1 MAQIL
6 SVADFCKRALRKI
19 GSFSINDAGA
29 EPEEMEEAR
38 FWLDMIVGHQAARKR
53 TWWLTPTTATF
64 ALEAGT
70 QEYDLDAMLAPTASA
85 RGEQFV
91 IQAFLDDADTGE
103 MIHEISLR
111 SRREW
116 EETDQRQRAGTP
128 ECAYIDR
135 HQSPKMLVSPVPNDA
150 RSYQV
155 RVIFQ
160 SYSPNF
166 PAMQWVN
173 RTDTAIR
180 SSWNLWLVTALAA
193 QIGNGPVRK
202 LPADEVRD
210 MKAEAGG
217 LLTDLEAYEDHE
229 QANEPRR
236 VEFYGGI

>member
-6 SVADFCKRALRKI
+6 SVADYCKRALRKI
-19 GSFSINDAGA
+19 GSYSINDAGA

-64 ALEAGT
+64 ALETGT

-103 MIHEISLR
+103 AIHEISLR

-116 EETDQRQRAGTP
+116 EETEQRQRTGTP
-128 ECAYIDR
+128 DCAYVDR
-135 HQSPKMLVSPVPNDA
+135 QQSPTMLVSPVPDA
-150 RSYQV
+150 TRSYQV
-155 RVIFQ
+155 RLVFQ

-166 PAMQWVN
+166 AGMAWNN
-173 RTDTAIR
+173 RTGTAMR

-210 MKAEAGG
+210 MKQEAGS

-229 QANEPRR
+229 QANEPHR
-236 VEFYGGI
+236 VQFYGGI

>member
-6 SVADFCKRALRKI
+6 TVADYCKRALRKI
-19 GSFSINDAGA
+19 GSYSINDAGA

-64 ALEAGT
+64 PMAAGT
-70 QEYDLDAMLAPTASA
+70 QEYDLDAQLAPTASA

-111 SRREW
+111 SRKEW
-116 EETDQRQRAGTP
+116 EEMEQRQREGTP

-135 HQSPKMLVSPVPNDA
+135 QQSPKMLVSPVPNDA
-150 RSYQV
+150 RSYTV
-155 RVIFQ
+155 RLIFQ

-166 PAMQWVN
+166 PALAWAN

-193 QIGNGPVRK
+193 QIGNGPIRK

-236 VEFYGGI
+236 ISFYGGI